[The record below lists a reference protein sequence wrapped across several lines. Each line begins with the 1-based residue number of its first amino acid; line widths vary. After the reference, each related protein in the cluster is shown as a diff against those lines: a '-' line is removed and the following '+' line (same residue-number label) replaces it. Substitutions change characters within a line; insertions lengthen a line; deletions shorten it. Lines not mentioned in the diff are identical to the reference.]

1 MSFKFHK
8 ERMLQKYSTLK
19 CFFRLRDNIEEK
31 ELQMT
36 FVKLEKNAADIFTKL
51 LVVNKFTKL

>member
-1 MSFKFHK
+1 
-8 ERMLQKYSTLK
+8 MLQKYSTLK